1 MVMMMTAAAAAFAMV
16 VVLLCVRLCSDCI
29 RPFFGSPWIIVLG
42 KVHSHR
48 AEFVVVVVGCAHR
61 KRWTKTNSGTDT
73 DRHSKRLFLY
83 SYLNLPKN
91 EKCQNSLTLTDTRGP
106 RRPYTHTLVSVD
118 SGIAEHIDSLSV
130 TLVDQPIDRKDG
142 RLASWTIRK
151 IVCLFGGFGRM
162 TIVRSHV
169 KQEYVAG
176 RLYCLVQLTF
186 GYWLF
191 SLMGIVC

>member
-1 MVMMMTAAAAAFAMV
+1 MDHCPWKGSFTSSGIRCCRRWLCPPKTLNKNKFWHRHRQTFQKVVFVFVFEFAENWEMPK
-16 VVLLCVRLCSDCI
+16 LT
-29 RPFFGSPWIIVLG
+29 
-42 KVHSHR
+42 HSHR
-48 AEFVVVVVGCAHR
+48 YT
-61 KRWTKTNSGTDT
+61 WTQTAL
-73 DRHSKRLFLY
+73 H
-83 SYLNLPKN
+83 
-91 EKCQNSLTLTDTRGP
+91 
-106 RRPYTHTLVSVD
+106 THTLVSVD

-162 TIVRSHV
+162 TIVRAHV
-169 KQEYVAG
+169 KQEYVAR
-176 RLYCLVQLTF
+176 RLYCLVRLTF